1 VILDEEQVH
10 DLCRIRDAGVVAGAA
25 LDDNDQARH
34 LVHDANATELVQLVQ
49 AGVDARHAL
58 VENGVGLVRFIIT
71 QTSFAGD
78 RADVFQEGMLAVV
91 KAVDSYNP
99 DRGTFATFM
108 WPHIRGAVL
117 KSMAT
122 DAGRL
127 HLTAPQARDR
137 VAVLRELNLRQTTGP
152 SDAGTDLAT
161 ALNISQARVDRALAF
176 RPHSRLP
183 DPLHGGEDVAD
194 RAPVEES
201 PTVPIERF
209 VGMLPTRERNLMQL
223 IYGFSG
229 PPHTSAQIAATMGC
243 SLRTVDRLRHEAQQH
258 LRELL
263 DHFGDAPDTTQSRS
277 NTQRLSAASG
287 LARSGPHATGF
298 GRSTSVRPANPAH
311 RSPPI

>member
-1 VILDEEQVH
+1 MILDEGQVH
-10 DLCRIRDAGVVAGAA
+10 DLCRIRDAGLVASAA

-71 QTSFAGD
+71 QTGFAGD

-91 KAVDSYNP
+91 KAVDSYDP
-99 DRGTFATFM
+99 DRGAFATFM

-127 HLTAPQARDR
+127 HLTAAQARDR
-137 VAVLRELNLRQTTGP
+137 VAVLRELNLRQTVGP
-152 SDAGTDLAT
+152 SDASTDLAT

-176 RPHSRLP
+176 RPHAPLP
-183 DPLHGGEDVAD
+183 DPLHGGEDIAD
-194 RAPVEES
+194 RAPIEEPS
-201 PTVPIERF
+201 TAPIERF

-223 IYGFSG
+223 MYGFSG
-229 PPHTSAQIAATMGC
+229 PPHTSAQISKAMGC
-243 SLRTVDRLRHEAQQH
+243 SLRTVDRLRRDAQQH

-263 DHFGDAPDTTQSRS
+263 DHFGDAPDTTQSRFY
-277 NTQRLSAASG
+277 TQRLHAPSG
-287 LARSGPHATGF
+287 LTRSGAQVTGV
-298 GRSTSVRPANPAH
+298 GRRSSVDPADPAH
-311 RSPPI
+311 RPPPI

>member
-1 VILDEEQVH
+1 MILDEAQVH

-34 LVHDANATELVQLVQ
+34 LIDDANATELVKLVQ

-71 QTSFAGD
+71 QTGFAGD

-91 KAVDSYNP
+91 KAVDSYDP
-99 DRGTFATFM
+99 DRGAFATFM

-127 HLTAPQARDR
+127 HLTPAQARDR
-137 VAVLRELNLRQTTGP
+137 VAVLRELNIRQTTGP
-152 SDAGTDLAT
+152 SVAGTDLAT
-161 ALNISQARVDRALAF
+161 TLNISQARVDRALAF
-176 RPHSRLP
+176 RPHAPLP
-183 DPLHGGEDVAD
+183 DPLHGGEDIAD
-194 RAPVEES
+194 RSPVEEP
-201 PTVPIERF
+201 PTAPIERF
-209 VGMLPTRERNLMQL
+209 VGMLPTRERELMQL
-223 IYGFSG
+223 MYGFSG
-229 PPHTSAQIAATMGC
+229 PPHTSAQIAETIGC

-263 DHFGDAPDTTQSRS
+263 DHFGDAPDTTQSRFY
-277 NTQRLSAASG
+277 TQSLHPRSG
-287 LARSGPHATGF
+287 LTRSGPHITGF
-298 GRSTSVRPANPAH
+298 GRRRPAGPSDPVHRPPPA
-311 RSPPI
+311 